1 MFSVPR
7 GVRGPTPA
15 GPIDRWHSHLVC
27 MKGHKRGLAPVDGS
41 CREGSRLTQ
50 GSEML
55 HLWFTR
61 DLRSAFAVHAP
72 VAELCRDGLLTPQA
86 CRAGSTATR
95 CSWAAAALGE
105 AVQRDAYARRWWTSA
120 SFGSGPARS

>member
-1 MFSVPR
+1 MFSDPR

-27 MKGHKRGLAPVDGS
+27 TQGHRRGLAPLSSGDCPRGS
-41 CREGSRLTQ
+41 YLTQ

-55 HLWFTR
+55 HLWFTS

-72 VAELCRDGLLTPQA
+72 VPELYRDGLLTPDA
-86 CRAGSTATR
+86 CR
-95 CSWAAAALGE
+95 
-105 AVQRDAYARRWWTSA
+105 
-120 SFGSGPARS
+120 SGAHGREM